1 MLEWD
6 SLITFLKLS
15 LLLFLSQ
22 FMHLMCVTFLLCVLF
37 LIIHFEE
44 TAVIVILLRDRA
56 RVVADLSYLLSYS
69 LPKSIPIV

>member
-22 FMHLMCVTFLLCVLF
+22 FMQLMCVTFLLCVLF
-37 LIIHFEE
+37 LIIRFEE

-56 RVVADLSYLLSYS
+56 RVVADLSYLLSNS